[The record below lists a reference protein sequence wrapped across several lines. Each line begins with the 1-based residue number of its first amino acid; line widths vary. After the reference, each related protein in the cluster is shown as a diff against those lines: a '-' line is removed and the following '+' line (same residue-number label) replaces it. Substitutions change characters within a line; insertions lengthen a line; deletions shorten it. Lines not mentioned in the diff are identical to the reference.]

1 MKIRPVG
8 AEVFHA
14 DGRTDMAKI
23 IVTFRHFANPSKDR
37 GTIDSPSAS
46 VLTWKYEWTVTD
58 HTVCCIQYQWTVTDH
73 TVCCIQYQWTV
84 TDHTVYSISYITYD
98 AFGGVAEISSN
109 FPCHTYTVHS
119 VHYDILKLC
128 WHQQLHNSTIFC
140 LLLMPYLLRLPE
152 DDDNA
157 ETCGS

>member
-46 VLTWKYEWTVTD
+46 VLT
-58 HTVCCIQYQWTVTDH
+58 
-73 TVCCIQYQWTV
+73 
-84 TDHTVYSISYITYD
+84 
-98 AFGGVAEISSN
+98 
-109 FPCHTYTVHS
+109 
-119 VHYDILKLC
+119 
-128 WHQQLHNSTIFC
+128 
-140 LLLMPYLLRLPE
+140 
-152 DDDNA
+152 
-157 ETCGS
+157 